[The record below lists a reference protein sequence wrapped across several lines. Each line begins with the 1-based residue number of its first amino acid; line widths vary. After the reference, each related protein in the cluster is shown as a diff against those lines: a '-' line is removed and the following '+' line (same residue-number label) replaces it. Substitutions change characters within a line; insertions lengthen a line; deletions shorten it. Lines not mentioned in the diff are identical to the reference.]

1 MACGTTEDPDM
12 TYRREVEV
20 TETTPPATVVQPPAT
35 VVHERVYEAAPAPA
49 PVYESRVVYRSNPLA
64 TVERAIVFIFGLIEL
79 LIGLRIVLLLVAAR
93 QSNDIVRFIY
103 NLSDIFV
110 APFRGILR
118 IDEVQSGATALDV
131 GAIVALVGWFVIE
144 LIVLA
149 LLRVFRPPAT
159 AV

>member
-1 MACGTTEDPDM
+1 M

-35 VVHERVYEAAPAPA
+35 VVHERVYETA
-49 PVYESRVVYRSNPLA
+49 PVYESRVAYRSNPLA
-64 TVERAIVFIFGLIEL
+64 TVERGIVFIFGLIEL

-118 IDEVQSGATALDV
+118 IDEIQSGATALDV

-144 LIVLA
+144 LIVLG
-149 LLRVFRPPAT
+149 LVRIFRPRST